1 MADTADIFVSSQ
13 SDRVLISIRQIIRAV
28 DIQSKRLVRQTGL
41 SSPQLIVLRAID
53 ELGEVTTRVL
63 SRHVS
68 LSQPTVTTIL
78 DRLEANGLVER
89 YRSQKDRRVVHSKLT
104 REGSKTLRTAPPL
117 LQEAFTDAFDA
128 LPEKRRTDIVSAVN
142 DLAQMMRADDIDAS
156 PVLTTAAMA
165 PT

>member
-1 MADTADIFVSSQ
+1 MAATADIRFSSQ
-13 SDRVLISIRQIIRAV
+13 SDRVLVSIRQIIRAI
-28 DIQSKRLVRQTGL
+28 DIQSKRLARDTGL
-41 SSPQLIVLRAID
+41 SSPQLVVLRAID

-78 DRLEANGLVER
+78 DRLEARGLVER
-89 YRSQKDRRVVHSKLT
+89 YRSQKDRRIVHSMLT
-104 REGSKTLRTAPPL
+104 RTGSKTLKTAPPL

-128 LPEKRRTDIVSAVN
+128 LPEKRRSDIVSAVS

-156 PVLTTAAMA
+156 LVLTTA
-165 PT
+165 PTART

>member
-1 MADTADIFVSSQ
+1 MAQTATLIETPQ

-28 DIQSKRLVRQTGL
+28 DIHSKRLSRETGL
-41 SSPQLIVLRAID
+41 SAPQLVVLRAID

-78 DRLEANGLVER
+78 DRLEAKGLVER
-89 YRSQKDRRVVHSKLT
+89 YRSQKDRRVVHTKLT
-104 REGSKTLRTAPPL
+104 RDGKKTLRAAPPL

-128 LPEKRRTDIVSAVN
+128 LPKKRRNDIVSAVS

-156 PVLTTAAMA
+156 PVLTTAATA
-165 PT
+165 RT

>member
-165 PT
+165 RT